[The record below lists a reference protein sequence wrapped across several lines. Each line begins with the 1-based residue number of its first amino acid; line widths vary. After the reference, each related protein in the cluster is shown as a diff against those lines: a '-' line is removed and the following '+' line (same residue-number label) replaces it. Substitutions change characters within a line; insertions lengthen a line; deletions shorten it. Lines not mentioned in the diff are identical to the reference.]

1 MQKMLEKP
9 VTAADVRDWFS
20 RHPKMVPAGAE
31 HTVAKSAK
39 GRVHPLARQ
48 VFNAKSGK
56 VYSEGTPKAQQP
68 LKFYKIDS
76 LGRRQP
82 RTVMLPV
89 AEIRALAG
97 EVAGQ
102 RGRLSP
108 EALQAAGEA
117 YTKRVN

>member
-20 RHPKMVPAGAE
+20 RHPKMVPNGAE
-31 HTVAKSAK
+31 HTIAKSAK
-39 GRVHPLARQ
+39 GRVHPKARE
-48 VFNAKSGK
+48 VFNTKSGK
-56 VYSEGTPKAQQP
+56 TYVEGTPKATQA
-68 LKFYKIDS
+68 LTYFKIDS

-82 RTVMLPV
+82 RKVMLPV
-89 AEIRALAG
+89 AEIRSLAG
-97 EVAGQ
+97 EAAGA